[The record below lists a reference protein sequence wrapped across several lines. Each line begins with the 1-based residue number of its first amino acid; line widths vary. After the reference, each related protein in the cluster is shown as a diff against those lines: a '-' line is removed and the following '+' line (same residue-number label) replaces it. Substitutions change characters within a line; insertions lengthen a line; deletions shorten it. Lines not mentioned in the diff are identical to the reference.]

1 MNTRFVGFCVLIA
14 VLLIT
19 TTSCNI
25 FTKPDKNRVAKPAF
39 SPEGGA
45 YDYGQAISIFSSTPG
60 ASIFYSM
67 DGSSPTIPYV
77 EPIILRNGNHTLKA
91 VATRLEW
98 QDSRVATAEYHIQ
111 LLSPQVFVQGGTF
124 NNGTSDVTLSSF
136 SIDKYEV
143 TQAAYQAVM
152 GTNPS
157 LFSGNPNSPVEQ
169 VSWFNAIEYC
179 NRRSMQEG
187 LTPCYSY
194 GSNGTNPATWPA
206 GWNTSD
212 ENHTNISCNWTANGY
227 RLPTEMEWMFAAR
240 GGNLTH
246 NYSYSG
252 SNTIDDVAWH
262 DLNSGGTTHDVGTKA
277 ANELGIFDMTG
288 NVWEWCWD
296 IYSTYPSS
304 AQTNPHGVSSGSHR
318 VIRGGGW
325 GDSAGSCTVSRRVGI
340 YATYSDF
347 NVGFRCVR
355 VSP

>member
-25 FTKPDKNRVAKPAF
+25 FTKPDKNRVAKPTF

-77 EPIILRNGNHTLKA
+77 EPIILSNGNHTLKA

-98 QDSRVATAEYHIQ
+98 
-111 LLSPQVFVQGGTF
+111 
-124 NNGTSDVTLSSF
+124 
-136 SIDKYEV
+136 
-143 TQAAYQAVM
+143 
-152 GTNPS
+152 
-157 LFSGNPNSPVEQ
+157 
-169 VSWFNAIEYC
+169 
-179 NRRSMQEG
+179 
-187 LTPCYSY
+187 
-194 GSNGTNPATWPA
+194 
-206 GWNTSD
+206 
-212 ENHTNISCNWTANGY
+212 
-227 RLPTEMEWMFAAR
+227 MFAAR
-240 GGNLTH
+240 GGNQSQGYT
-246 NYSYSG
+246 YSG
-252 SNTIDDVAWH
+252 SNTIDDVAWY

-296 IYSTYPSS
+296 ILDLYPGG
-304 AQTNPHGVSSGSHR
+304 AQTDPHGATSGSSR
-318 VIRGGGW
+318 VARGCSW
-325 GDSAGSCTVSRRVGI
+325 HSYPNFCTVSYRLYY
-340 YATYSDF
+340 YATDSY
-347 NVGFRCVR
+347 NNLGFRCVR